1 MPISWRPV
9 VFLLLLLPAGSGL
22 WAADLVWHNNWETAQ
37 AAAQASGKYL
47 LAYVYHPSHAACVEM
62 DRSTFQDPQV
72 ITAINNF
79 EFLAFN
85 STAAAARPFCEKYR
99 VGVRSNVDKG
109 LEMDF
114 AAVPAYLFLDA
125 SGREYYRAFG
135 YYPPPAFLS
144 LLQQV
149 TQMLHLTRQLD
160 TQAANPRLLA
170 DLGHLYLEMERPELG
185 RPPLEQAVKLD
196 PENRAGAL
204 ADAELD
210 LTILSIPDDPLAAFS
225 RLMRHRFTYP
235 HTQRGLEVR
244 YFMAVAQLAG
254 GRVEAAERILM
265 DFAAIP
271 PSDDP
276 QSDYRNPWTVRA
288 DLLLKQLREPAP
300 AAPPVNQRQPR
311 TQVR

>member
-9 VFLLLLLPAGSGL
+9 AFLLLLLPAGTGL
-22 WAADLVWHNNWETAQ
+22 RAAELDWHTRWEAAQ
-37 AAAQASGKYL
+37 AAAQTSGKFL

-62 DRSTFQDPQV
+62 DRSTFQDSRV
-72 ITAINNF
+72 IAAIKNF
-79 EFLAFN
+79 EFLALN
-85 STAAAARPFCEKYR
+85 STTAAARSFGDKYR

-125 SGREYYRAFG
+125 SGREYFRSFG
-135 YYPPPAFLS
+135 YYPPPAFLT

-149 TQMLHLTRQLD
+149 TQVINLTRQLD
-160 TQAANPRLLA
+160 TQATNPRLLA
-170 DLGHLYLEMERPELG
+170 DLGHLYLEMERSELG
-185 RPPLEQAVKLD
+185 RPLLEQAVKLD
-196 PENRAGAL
+196 PENRTGAL

-225 RLMRHRFTYP
+225 RLMRHHFTYP
-235 HTQRGLEVR
+235 QSTRRLEIK
-244 YFMAVAQLAG
+244 YYMAVAQLAG
-254 GRVEAAERILM
+254 ERVEAAERILM

-300 AAPPVNQRQPR
+300 APPAASQRQPR